1 MALDDGIPF
10 CSSFLAIL
18 LGHLKMPNS
27 KIKEAV
33 LTCNTEIL
41 SEQRLRQ
48 METFAPD
55 KKEV

>member
-1 MALDDGIPF
+1 M
-10 CSSFLAIL
+10 CLAIL
-18 LGHLKMPNS
+18 LGHLKMSSS

-33 LTCNTEIL
+33 LNCDTDTL

-55 KKEV
+55 KKEVRK